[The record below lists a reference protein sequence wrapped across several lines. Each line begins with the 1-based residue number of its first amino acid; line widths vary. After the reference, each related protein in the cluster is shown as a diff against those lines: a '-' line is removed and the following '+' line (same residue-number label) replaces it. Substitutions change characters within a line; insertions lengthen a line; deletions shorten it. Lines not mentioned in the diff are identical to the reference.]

1 MSVQERVISISLLEK
16 IKKNPKYAKKIGLQ
30 VVETEKNRGGIYD
43 ERLKERT
50 R

>member
-16 IKKNPKYAKKIGLQ
+16 IKKNPKYAKEIGLQ
-30 VVETEKNRGGIYD
+30 VVEAGKIRGGICD
-43 ERLKERT
+43 ERPKKRN